1 MRELAAHLISAHL
14 PSART
19 ALLSKGHSST
29 TFDTVIALVAV
40 RDAHGTLLW
49 YDESSGYRH
58 HPDARTLGV
67 APAWHHGLK
76 EIENCLTG
84 AYDAA
89 PWRFRTS
96 QDDPGGVGT
105 EALLELELPER
116 SAPAPVPPM
125 PDPALEAG
133 VGPARSLVVQRDGH
147 AEHASSISGED
158 SVTLLLDGHLVIGV
172 DLDGLGLW
180 CGDEEWEQ
188 LHLDGTLTERYIR
201 VDLTEDEFHGLS
213 RLLSIHQS

>member
-1 MRELAAHLISAHL
+1 MASNTRSRHSQSDANEAVTEAIADARLRLERSSGRYAHDLRELAAHLISAHL

-19 ALLSKGHSST
+19 ALLSKGHKSI

-40 RDAHGTLLW
+40 RDAP
-49 YDESSGYRH
+49 RH
-58 HPDARTLGV
+58 
-67 APAWHHGLK
+67 
-76 EIENCLTG
+76 
-84 AYDAA
+84 
-89 PWRFRTS
+89 
-96 QDDPGGVGT
+96 
-105 EALLELELPER
+105 
-116 SAPAPVPPM
+116 
-125 PDPALEAG
+125 PALVRRVQRLPPPSRCLCVGRRARLAPRAQGDRELSHRG
-133 VGPARSLVVQRDGH
+133 VLGPARSLVVQRDGH